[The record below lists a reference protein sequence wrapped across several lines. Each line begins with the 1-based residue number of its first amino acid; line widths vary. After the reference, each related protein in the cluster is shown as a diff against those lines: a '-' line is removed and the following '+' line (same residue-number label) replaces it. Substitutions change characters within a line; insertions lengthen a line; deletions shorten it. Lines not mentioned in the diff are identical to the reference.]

1 MKSPAISENEFQI
14 LAETFLNKV
23 FNRIKSKEFVIEPH
37 WDIDHLCFRVETD
50 GEYEA
55 YRDTLSGLG
64 DLLTEM
70 KVNGRPIA
78 TFELHTP
85 IHYKTW
91 LIKLIELPAPKKGKV
106 VKTGFEHLEMV
117 VDISL
122 EDLSKRYTDLDWD
135 KSGLEKTFNPELEL
149 ELGDFAIKFHNL
161 SLKSVINFENRPK
174 MAILVSELNL
184 LEIFKDH
191 QPFIAGTVPLAVD
204 LPSADLDL
212 LVSFTDV
219 AEFKDMCQQ
228 TFTML
233 PEFEISQSEISKI
246 QYCLCRF
253 DYRGIP
259 VEIFCSLL
267 STFKQN
273 GYLHFNSEE
282 KILKYAPAT
291 WTQQILDL
299 KGKGLK
305 TEPAFA
311 HLLQS
316 GEVDAYQYILDLQRK
331 PIQELRSILRSSLN

>member
-1 MKSPAISENEFQI
+1 VPTISVNELQV
-14 LAETFLNKV
+14 LAEDFLNKV
-23 FNRIKSKEFVIEPH
+23 FNKIKLKEFVVEPH
-37 WDIDHLCFRVETD
+37 WDIDHLCFRVETAD
-50 GEYEA
+50 EYEA
-55 YRDTLSGLG
+55 YRDMFSRLG

-70 KVNGRPIA
+70 NVNGRPIA

-85 IHYKTW
+85 IHYKNW
-91 LIKLIELPAPKKGKV
+91 LIKLIELPAPKKGKI

-117 VDISL
+117 VDVSL
-122 EDLSKRYTDLDWD
+122 EDLSKRYTNLDWD
-135 KSGLEKTFNPELEL
+135 TSGLEKTFNPELEL
-149 ELGDFAIKFHNL
+149 ELGSFAIKFHNL

-184 LEIFKDH
+184 LEMFKDH

-212 LVSFTDV
+212 LVCFASVGD
-219 AEFKDMCQQ
+219 FKHMCQQ
-228 TFTML
+228 GFALL
-233 PEFEISQSEISKI
+233 PEFEISLGEISKI

-259 VEIFCSLL
+259 VEIFCSSL

-299 KGKGLK
+299 KGTGLK

-316 GEVDAYQYILDLQRK
+316 GDVDAYQFILDLQKK
-331 PIQELRSILRSSLN
+331 PIQELRRILRSSLN